1 VTVRLHFHG
10 AAGGVTGSC
19 FRLQAG
25 PVQVLI
31 DCGLF
36 QGPKTIKELNYQRF
50 PFDPKAISAVLLTH
64 AHVDHSGQLP
74 KLMLA
79 GFEGPVFATAGTR
92 DLCAV
97 MLPDA
102 GGIQE
107 HEVEQLNRRFQR
119 RGRPPVRPI
128 YTERDARECLRLFS
142 KVRLGDWV
150 QAAPGVRA
158 RWWEAGHIL
167 GSASIEVEVEDEG
180 GPLRLL
186 FSGDLGSGGSDFVN
200 DPDGPSG
207 IDHLVLEST
216 YGGTERP
223 RLTGAERRGLLA
235 AEVRAAHQAG
245 GPLVIPAF
253 AVERTQELL
262 VDLLTLMEEKEV
274 PPGPVFLDS
283 PLAIRAS
290 EVFFERAYKEGGTN
304 PFHALRSS
312 RLLHTT
318 ESADESRAIE
328 HLSGWHVIV
337 AASGMCDAGRI
348 RHHLK
353 RLLWR
358 KDATVTLAGFQAA
371 GTLGRFL
378 QEGRKLVR
386 IQGEEIRVR
395 AHIRMLD
402 AYSGHA
408 DAPALAA
415 WAAARQPVGGR
426 VFLVH
431 GEPESRR
438 ALKARLAGSG
448 FEEASIETP
457 ELDDGFSLGRT
468 ACEPAREAPPRAP
481 AGAATALDW
490 HNARSE
496 FELELDELLE
506 AAGDDAAR
514 LRLLRRLQHELKAAA
529 PAGLTPQK

>member
-1 VTVRLHFHG
+1 MTVRLHFHG

-19 FRLQAG
+19 FRLQTPRA
-25 PVQVLI
+25 QVLI

-36 QGPKTIKELNYQRF
+36 QGPKTIKELNYQPF
-50 PFDPKAISAVLLTH
+50 PFDAKAISAVLLTH
-64 AHVDHSGQLP
+64 AHVDHSGLLP

-79 GFEGPVFATAGTR
+79 GFDGRVHATAGTR

-119 RGRPPVRPI
+119 RGREPVQPI
-128 YTERDARECLRLFS
+128 YTKADAFDCLKLFS
-142 KVRLGDWV
+142 KVRLGDWIEP
-150 QAAPGVRA
+150 APGVRA

-167 GSASIEVEVEDEG
+167 GSASIEVEVDDEG
-180 GPLRLL
+180 GPMRLL
-186 FSGDLGSGGSDFVN
+186 FSGDLGPGGSDFVN
-200 DPDGPSG
+200 DPEGPSG
-207 IDHLVLEST
+207 IDHLIMEST
-216 YGGTERP
+216 YGSTERP
-223 RLTGAERRGLLA
+223 RITGRERRALLA
-235 AEVRAAHQAG
+235 AEVRAAHEAG

-262 VDLLTLMEEKEV
+262 VDLLSLMEEDAV
-274 PPGPVFLDS
+274 PRGPVFLDS

-290 EVFFERAYKEGGTN
+290 EVFFERAYHEGGGN
-304 PFHALRSS
+304 PFAALRGS

-318 ESADESRAIE
+318 ETADESRGIE
-328 HLSGWHVIV
+328 QLSGWHVIV

-358 KDATVTLAGFQAA
+358 KGATVLLVGFQAA

-378 QEGRKLVR
+378 QEGRELVR

-395 AHIRMLD
+395 SRVRMLEV
-402 AYSGHA
+402 YSGHA
-408 DAPALAA
+408 DGPALLA
-415 WAAARQPVGGR
+415 WAKARRPVTGQ

-431 GEPESRR
+431 GEPDHRL
-438 ALKARLAGSG
+438 ALKARLVAEG
-448 FEEASIETP
+448 FEEARIRTP
-457 ELDDGFSLGRT
+457 EIDDGFRL
-468 ACEPAREAPPRAP
+468 APQLCEPAAEAPARAP
-481 AGAATALDW
+481 AGAATRLDW

-506 AAGDDAAR
+506 TAPDDARR
-514 LRLLRRLQHELKAAA
+514 LKLLRRLQSDLKTAAR
-529 PAGLTPQK
+529 